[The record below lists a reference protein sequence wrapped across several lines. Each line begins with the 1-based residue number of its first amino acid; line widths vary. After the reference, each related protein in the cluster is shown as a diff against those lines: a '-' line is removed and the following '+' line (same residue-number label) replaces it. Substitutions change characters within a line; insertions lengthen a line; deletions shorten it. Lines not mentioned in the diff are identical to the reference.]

1 MNLNWD
7 GYASTR
13 QMVYSSGANAD
24 IGNSGATLA
33 YPSPGVTVHL
43 SNQLHVYAF
52 VQVPVYQHVTGYQ
65 IEPRFLAS
73 VSVHYNF

>member
-1 MNLNWD
+1 M
-7 GYASTR
+7 
-13 QMVYSSGANAD
+13 
-24 IGNSGATLA
+24 
-33 YPSPGVTVHL
+33 HL